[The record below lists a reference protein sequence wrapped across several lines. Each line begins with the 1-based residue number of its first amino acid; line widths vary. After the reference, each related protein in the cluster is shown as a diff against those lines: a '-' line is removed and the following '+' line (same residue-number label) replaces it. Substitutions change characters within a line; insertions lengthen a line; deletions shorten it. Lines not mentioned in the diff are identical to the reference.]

1 MILLI
6 LVIESRSV
14 ATANSPLAVWTRSAP
29 LPFLLYLSPDPSS
42 HCLTVT
48 WRPHFHAV
56 AGGSDSH
63 CPRLLPRLRRLP
75 RSSLG
80 RGMRKKGRP
89 VPEWLNS
96 PIWTAPPLAPAPP
109 DPYGA
114 DLVPPPPPK
123 PPPPA
128 ATAPPMAPPPSYE
141 QAVREGGR
149 RSDEQEEGAGAVL
162 RAHLLADLKTAVRG
176 GFSFG
181 LGFLLGSSCYA
192 DWRLCCV
199 VACGC
204 VCAAIEEGGEY
215 GRAPAAGLPR
225 RARWRCGCATG
236 RVEGP
241 HLQSL
246 SLLFG
251 LCGLCCALCL
261 EWSWEFSIF
270 QLESWGLLLT
280 VDPAFL

>member
-1 MILLI
+1 
-6 LVIESRSV
+6 
-14 ATANSPLAVWTRSAP
+14 
-29 LPFLLYLSPDPSS
+29 
-42 HCLTVT
+42 
-48 WRPHFHAV
+48 
-56 AGGSDSH
+56 
-63 CPRLLPRLRRLP
+63 
-75 RSSLG
+75 
-80 RGMRKKGRP
+80 MRKKGRP

-192 DWRLCCV
+192 D
-199 VACGC
+199 
-204 VCAAIEEGGEY
+204 
-215 GRAPAAGLPR
+215 
-225 RARWRCGCATG
+225 
-236 RVEGP
+236 
-241 HLQSL
+241 
-246 SLLFG
+246 
-251 LCGLCCALCL
+251 
-261 EWSWEFSIF
+261 
-270 QLESWGLLLT
+270 
-280 VDPAFL
+280 